1 MSGNTS
7 TILFFACFC
16 ILASPALAFGAGE
29 VEDSSPWD
37 GYVWRHGDIEKILTI
52 LPVSFISNY
61 AFTKMQARQVYFG
74 NWLRDY
80 SQLLDI
86 KLLDQA
92 HESVLRGIVSVLG
105 FMEFGLATGEFDVT
119 KERLSVYRH
128 EHHID
133 NPFGYD
139 KDLPAKAKNDPRN
152 IDARLRGPVDLV
164 ELGIDPDTGMKN
176 YIAHSGQ
183 GYATAA
189 QYIREQLQQ
198 CIHHGRNGNQVEA
211 FIHLGAALHTLE
223 DFAAHSN
230 YTELVLRE
238 LGETSVFPF
247 VGDKCRIQVP
257 GTAKWVPPITTGTF
271 GALDILHSFLGEAD
285 DKVAVLNQGETD
297 TDLHGTSD
305 FNNLNNVS
313 RPTQHTKR

>member
-7 TILFFACFC
+7 TILFLACFC
-16 ILASPALAFGAGE
+16 LLASPALAFGAGE
-29 VEDSSPWD
+29 VSDSSPWD

-80 SQLLDI
+80 SQLLDT

-119 KERLSVYRH
+119 KERLGVYRH

-133 NPFGYD
+133 NPFEYD
-139 KDLPAKAKNDPRN
+139 KDLPGNDASR
-152 IDARLRGPVDLV
+152 IDGRLRGPVRAV
-164 ELGIDPDTGMKN
+164 ELEIDPDTGMKN

-198 CIHHGRNGNQVEA
+198 CIHHGRNGNQSEA

-238 LGETSVFPF
+238 LGENSVFPF
-247 VGDKCRIQVP
+247 VGDECRVQVP
-257 GTAKWVPPITTGTF
+257 GTDKWVPPITTGTF

-297 TDLHGTSD
+297 TDLYGTSD

-313 RPTQHTKR
+313 QRTQHTAH